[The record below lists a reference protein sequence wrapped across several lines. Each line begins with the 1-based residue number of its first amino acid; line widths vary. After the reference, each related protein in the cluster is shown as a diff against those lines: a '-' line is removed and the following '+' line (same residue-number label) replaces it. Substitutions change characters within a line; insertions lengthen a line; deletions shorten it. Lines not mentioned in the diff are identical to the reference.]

1 MMKIVVLVALVHLAC
16 ANPLLEKTSNGNRHK
31 RLLFYDE
38 QGNLIQ
44 TYNSPIRDF
53 PEQIEKFPFF
63 GSFFQP
69 FYNFIRPI
77 QSFGGRPMTYM
88 IPVSDEVI
96 HQIAQDPIM
105 QNKLLLLPRDPIVEK
120 NDLCLG
126 KRAQIPS
133 PKLCSAFLN
142 CWDGFAF
149 EQECPSGLLF
159 SGEGYC
165 DYPQRVDCVV
175 NCGNAT
181 LSNEQANRSMSFF
194 FVYMPSSSDI
204 YRRKTTL
211 LKFKTSMCLVIY
223 SNIFWFAKERPAPA
237 PVRCASDFEAFR
249 SEWSCGE
256 FFVCVNRL
264 PVRFQCPNDLVFNTE
279 LGICDY
285 PARVNCSASVNM
297 SGAAEGGTAST
308 DGKTVLM
315 RSSIYNTQSWSSHS
329 HVALSRQDAVRQLQL
344 GRIANINTAY

>member
-1 MMKIVVLVALVHLAC
+1 MMKIVVLVALVHLVC
-16 ANPLLEKTSNGNRHK
+16 ANPLLEKTANGNRHK

-44 TYNSPIRDF
+44 TYNNPLRDF
-53 PEQIEKFPFF
+53 PEQMEKFPFF

-77 QSFGGRPMTYM
+77 QSFGRPTTYM

-105 QNKLLLLPRDPIVEK
+105 QNKLLLLPRDPVVEQ

-133 PKLCSAFLN
+133 PKLCSVFLN

-159 SGEGYC
+159 SSEGYC
-165 DYPQRVDCVV
+165 DYPQRVDC
-175 NCGNAT
+175 N
-181 LSNEQANRSMSFF
+181 NRR
-194 FVYMPSSSDI
+194 I
-204 YRRKTTL
+204 
-211 LKFKTSMCLVIY
+211 I
-223 SNIFWFAKERPAPA
+223 ERPAPA
-237 PVRCASDFEAFR
+237 PIRCASEFEAFR

-264 PVRFQCPNDLVFNTE
+264 PVRFQCPNELVFNTE

-285 PARVNCSASVNM
+285 PARVNCSASVNL
-297 SGAAEGGTAST
+297 SGAAEVQSPAPGGTAST
-308 DGKTVLM
+308 DGKTVLLK
-315 RSSIYNTQSWSSHS
+315 SSIYNTQSWSSHS

-344 GRIANINTAY
+344 GRIANVNTAY